1 MATKVPQAEQKSRVA
16 KAEVRNLVE
25 KIKKMK
31 MKKTCNVDL
40 ESRPVSRWT
49 WARGSAAK
57 GMLKEPDWIL
67 QVEQW
72 HRNTWEWPQ
81 LLEARPL
88 QATVAISGGSRMTCD
103 SRIYWRVVHEGQQL
117 YLLESCA

>member
-1 MATKVPQAEQKSRVA
+1 MATKVPQTEQKSRVA

-31 MKKTCNVDL
+31 KMKKMESCNVDL
-40 ESRPVSRWT
+40 ESRAVSRWT

-72 HRNTWEWPQ
+72 QRNTWEWPQ
-81 LLEARPL
+81 LLEARP
-88 QATVAISGGSRMTCD
+88 
-103 SRIYWRVVHEGQQL
+103 
-117 YLLESCA
+117 